1 MVALR
6 LWLPLPLIGEMA
18 IHTCAVVDG
27 PAVDGRP
34 DAVVVVAE
42 VLARRLDAEVE
53 APMTD
58 RLTLDPAVAMTTHQL
73 PVVGRRLIR
82 TRVLCMYH
90 SHIIISLHC
99 VAVVQ
104 PHLVGVSALPC
115 KTGNTKIIRVLCVQ
129 RPHHLATLRLQFP
142 T

>member
-90 SHIIISLHC
+90 RHIIISS
-99 VAVVQ
+99 
-104 PHLVGVSALPC
+104 GVT
-115 KTGNTKIIRVLCVQ
+115 TGWL
-129 RPHHLATLRLQFP
+129 LRLVTGAPLVVGTPRQF
-142 T
+142 

>member
-90 SHIIISLHC
+90 RHIIISS
-99 VAVVQ
+99 
-104 PHLVGVSALPC
+104 GVT
-115 KTGNTKIIRVLCVQ
+115 TGWL
-129 RPHHLATLRLQFP
+129 LRLVTGGPLVVGTPRQF
-142 T
+142 

>member
-1 MVALR
+1 
-6 LWLPLPLIGEMA
+6 MA

-27 PAVDGRP
+27 PAVEGRP

-82 TRVLCMYH
+82 TRVLCLYH
-90 SHIIISLHC
+90 RHIIISSGDWRNDGL
-99 VAVVQ
+99 AAASSDGGGPLVVGT
-104 PHLVGVSALPC
+104 P
-115 KTGNTKIIRVLCVQ
+115 R
-129 RPHHLATLRLQFP
+129 QF
-142 T
+142 